1 MKLTGLNSIFLRKRI
16 KDYLGML
23 IFVAVIGIS
32 TAQGA
37 AERARKTSEAADAT
51 KGKQI
56 YGQRCEICHYSA
68 SAEKKIG
75 LGLAGL
81 MKRDKFRNGMKA
93 DDENLRRVIER
104 GGKDMPGFRSSLK
117 PAQIRDL
124 IAYVKTL

>member
-1 MKLTGLNSIFLRKRI
+1 MTRYKSSAMRKRTTVS
-16 KDYLGML
+16 LTVL
-23 IFVAVIGIS
+23 IFIGLIVLLVTRTAAQTMKESDAEDVA
-32 TAQGA
+32 
-37 AERARKTSEAADAT
+37 

-56 YGQRCEICHYSA
+56 YDAKCEICHYSS

-75 LGLAGL
+75 PGLVGL
-81 MKRDKFRNGMKA
+81 MKRETFHNRMKA

-104 GGKDMPGFRSSLK
+104 GGKDMPGYRNSLK